1 MVEFIAV
8 LLIIVI
14 IVIFFMVCIAGIAI
28 AGICIFKITEKI
40 ARAIENFFDNL

>member
-1 MVEFIAV
+1 MIDFLIV

-14 IVIFFMVCIAGIAI
+14 IVIFYMACIAAVAI
-28 AGICIFKITEKI
+28 AGICIFKIAEKI